1 MKISAK
7 TKKAVV
13 DYLLAVA
20 ASAVTMGVSLLINI
34 RPEYAVLIGAVT
46 APAVK
51 WASKYSKD
59 YGVGSQK

>member
-7 TKKAVV
+7 TKKALV
-13 DYLLAVA
+13 DYALAVA
-20 ASAVTMGVSLLINI
+20 ASAVTMGVSLLINL

-59 YGVGSQK
+59 YGVGSK

>member
-7 TKKAVV
+7 TKKALV
-13 DYLLAVA
+13 DYALAVA
-20 ASAVTMGVSLLINI
+20 ASAVTMGVSLLINL

-59 YGVGSQK
+59 YGVGSNK